1 MAKRKA
7 NEPKTAFGRYMVYT
21 FIPSYANNVAG
32 VVYMGAAF
40 LIIIVGLR
48 GLGKVAGTL
57 SVIPRFMLTE
67 KGTLDPN
74 WVVAAILLEFT
85 LLMLLAIV
93 TFFTPEEAHG
103 HGAPAA
109 EEAKAAPRPDFQ
121 RDIRDLK
128 DLTDEEIKMVN
139 EYLDKF
145 ESISKRINE
154 IQMTNVKA
162 LSELKEVVKS

>member
-21 FIPSYANNVAG
+21 FIPSYANNVSG

-48 GLGKVAGTL
+48 GLGKVAGQL
-57 SVIPRFMLTE
+57 SIIPRFMLTE
-67 KGTLDPN
+67 KGSLDPN

-93 TFFTPEEAHG
+93 TFFTPEGDAHA
-103 HGAPAA
+103 APK
-109 EEAKAAPRPDFQ
+109 EETPAAPRPDFQ

-154 IQMTNVKA
+154 IQMTNIKA
-162 LSELKEVVKS
+162 LSELKEVIKS